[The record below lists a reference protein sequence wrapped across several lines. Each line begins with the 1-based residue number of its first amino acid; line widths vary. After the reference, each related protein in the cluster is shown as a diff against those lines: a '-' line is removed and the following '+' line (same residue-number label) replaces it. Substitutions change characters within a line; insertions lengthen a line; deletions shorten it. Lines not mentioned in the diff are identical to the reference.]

1 MTPYDFIHLVL
12 LAVGEEIRGRT
23 KLQKTV
29 YFLGI
34 LTGNLDDLAYRP
46 HFYGPY
52 SDAVASAVNRLKA
65 LGFVQESSLHTG
77 MVNSE
82 GFEIARHDFQLT
94 EEGCKI
100 ANQKATQNPAA
111 WQKIKR
117 AVDLFKKG
125 GDIDYMQMSVAAKAY
140 FMLSEKGKPASAA
153 ELSESAKKL
162 GWDPKPAEIAESIGF
177 LEKLELVTKAKVI
190 FKEVATKNAGGG
202 T

>member
-12 LAVGEEIRGRT
+12 LAVDGKIQGRT

-52 SDAVASAVNRLKA
+52 SDSVASAVNRLKS

-77 MVNSE
+77 TVNSN

-94 EEGCKI
+94 DEGQKI
-100 ANQKATQNPAA
+100 AEQKATQNAAA
-111 WQKIKR
+111 WKKIQH
-117 AVDLFKKG
+117 AVGLFRG
-125 GDIDYMQMSVAAKAY
+125 AGDIDYMRMSIAAKAY
-140 FMLSEKGKPASAA
+140 FMLSEKGKPASAT

-177 LEKLELVTKAKVI
+177 LEKLALVTKAKVI
-190 FKEVATKNAGGG
+190 FKEVSGKRAGGG